1 MNQHDK
7 TQTEAQ
13 TRLALNGGPVD
24 ERIAALER
32 RISQLE
38 EKQPDD
44 QISMVVFSGDLDR
57 VMAAF
62 VIATGAA
69 PMGQKVRMFFTF
81 WGLNALRSAR
91 TLSGKGFFEKA
102 MAIML
107 PSSTRDLPV
116 SRMNFFGVGAKML
129 RTMMA
134 QKNVASLED
143 LIAAAR
149 EMGVQM
155 ISCEMSRDVMG
166 IRDAELMGGLE
177 SGGVATFMGDAVRSR
192 VTLFI

>member
-1 MNQHDK
+1 VNERDRGP
-7 TQTEAQ
+7 TQLT
-13 TRLALNGGPVD
+13 LNGGTAE

-32 RISQLE
+32 RIAELE
-38 EKQPDD
+38 AKQPEE

-57 VMAAF
+57 VLAAF
-62 VIATGAA
+62 VIATGAVA
-69 PMGQKVRMFFTF
+69 MGQKVRMFFTF
-81 WGLNALRSAR
+81 WGLNAIRQAK

-102 MAIML
+102 MAIMS
-107 PSSTRDLPV
+107 PANTRELPV
-116 SRMNFFGVGAKML
+116 SRMNFFGAGAKML

-134 QKNVASLED
+134 QKNVSSLED
-143 LIAAAR
+143 LIATAR

-166 IRDAELMGGLE
+166 ITDAELIQGLE